1 MIGEGKRLLN
11 PPPPDPRPVGAGETR
26 CRLRRR
32 LARAEPALR
41 AGSARLERAPSAP
54 ARGSPL
60 WGRGGKFT
68 NEVSKRGRGKPKTNI
83 QSLAIKSLLHKMMC
97 LIMIDTIKIKVYS
110 FYFAMKYNLTYRS
123 KTIKHFF
130 YLCATIVYSL
140 MLVDAVKPDLLRPKS
155 VSDYSTK
162 GAVENEIEYFYR
174 IGKTDT
180 ELKYIK
186 TSDILTNAVKILPV
200 VVAVV
205 KKNPVLY
212 ITYGWASF
220 LQLTTGMSL
229 RHFVKEGRPDDQ
241 DNKTSFPSG
250 HSLFVFTS
258 TIVLFLCLRGKK
270 YSIVALTCSIMVA
283 ILRVLSH
290 RHYVIDVVCGAGIG
304 MIAGLI
310 TFYILSLVN
319 KKLKIGL

>member
-1 MIGEGKRLLN
+1 MLDN
-11 PPPPDPRPVGAGETR
+11 
-26 CRLRRR
+26 
-32 LARAEPALR
+32 
-41 AGSARLERAPSAP
+41 
-54 ARGSPL
+54 
-60 WGRGGKFT
+60 
-68 NEVSKRGRGKPKTNI
+68 
-83 QSLAIKSLLHKMMC
+83 
-97 LIMIDTIKIKVYS
+97 IKIKLYS
-110 FYFAMKYNLTYRS
+110 FYFSIKYNALYRAEMMR
-123 KTIKHFF
+123 KMLYI
-130 YLCATIVYSL
+130 LATAVYCL
-140 MLVDAVKPDLLRPKS
+140 ILIDAVKPDLLRPKS

-162 GAVENEIEYFYR
+162 GVVENEIDYFYR

-180 ELKYIK
+180 ELKYIRA
-186 TSDILTNAVKILPV
+186 SDILTNAVKVLPI
-200 VVAVV
+200 VVAIV

-212 ITYGWASF
+212 ITYGGASF
-220 LQLTTGMSL
+220 LQLATGMSL
-229 RHFVKEGRPDDQ
+229 RHFVKEGRPDDP

-270 YSIVALTCSIMVA
+270 YGIVALTCSIMVA